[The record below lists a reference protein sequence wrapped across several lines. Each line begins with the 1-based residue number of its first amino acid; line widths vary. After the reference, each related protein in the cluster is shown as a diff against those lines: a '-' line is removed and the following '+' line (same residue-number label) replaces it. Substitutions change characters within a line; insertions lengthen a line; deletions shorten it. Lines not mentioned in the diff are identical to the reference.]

1 MKKNVKEYKTVIDTS
16 VIISAIA
23 FGGTPREVLNL
34 AVTGKISNYI
44 SEDIIDEVK
53 EVLQRHKFGYDT
65 LKIKAVVH
73 ELDLISEYINPERIA
88 DAMNHANFSIQD
100 YDDNYIIACA
110 FAAQAGYLITGDS
123 DLLVLKEDLRQRL
136 KILTPREFIKDFKQE
151 K

>member
-1 MKKNVKEYKTVIDTS
+1 MKKKAKEYKTVIDTN

-34 AVTGKISNYI
+34 AITGKILNYF
-44 SEDIIDEVK
+44 SEDIIDEIE
-53 EVLQRHKFGYDT
+53 EVLERHKFGYDK
-65 LKIKAVVH
+65 LKIKAIVH
-73 ELDLISEYINPERIA
+73 ELELISEYINPERIA
-88 DAMNHANFSIQD
+88 DAMTYTNQSMQD

-110 FAAQAGYLITGDS
+110 FAAQAGYLVTGDS

-136 KILTPREFIKDFKQE
+136 KILTPREFIRDFKQE

>member
-1 MKKNVKEYKTVIDTS
+1 VGKNVKEYKTVIDTN

-23 FGGTPREVLNL
+23 FGGAPREVLNL
-34 AVTGKISNYI
+34 AITGKITNYI
-44 SEDIIDEVK
+44 SEDIIDEIE

-73 ELDLISEYINPERIA
+73 ELELISEYINPERIA
-88 DAMNHANFSIQD
+88 DTMTYINHSTQD
-100 YDDNYIIACA
+100 QDDNYIIACA
-110 FAAQAGYLITGDS
+110 FAAQAGYLVTGDS

>member
-1 MKKNVKEYKTVIDTS
+1 LKKKAKEYKTVIDTN

-34 AVTGKISNYI
+34 AITGKILNYF
-44 SEDIIDEVK
+44 SEDIIDEIE
-53 EVLQRHKFGYDT
+53 EVLERHKFGYDK
-65 LKIKAVVH
+65 LKIKAIVH
-73 ELDLISEYINPERIA
+73 ELELISEYINPERIA
-88 DAMNHANFSIQD
+88 DAMTYTNQSMQD

-110 FAAQAGYLITGDS
+110 FAAQAGYLVTGDS

-136 KILTPREFIKDFKQE
+136 KILTPREFIRDFKQE